1 MDVELVSIGNEL
13 LLGYTI
19 DTNAAYFAREAA
31 THGIRVVRR
40 ATVSDGP
47 EEIAAAVREAL
58 ARTGA
63 VITSGGLGPTAD
75 DLTKPSIA
83 ELFGRGMTLDAGILE
98 DLKQRWAKR
107 GWPGELPAAN
117 RNQAMV
123 PSGASIIRNDHGSA
137 PGIWLEDQDGRWCAM
152 LPGVPREFRGM
163 AREQLIPRLVA
174 RRGEAIGLVVRS
186 RTLRT
191 TGIAESKLADAM
203 EELAKD
209 PMGTRLAYLPGWEGV
224 DLRLSVWNEPADRAA
239 ALLDEAER
247 AIRAKVGTWIYG
259 MEDDDLAALVLQHL
273 RARTMKVAVAESCTG
288 GMLGM
293 RLTAVSGSSD
303 VVDGG
308 TIAYANHVKV
318 RELGVREATLQAHG
332 AVSEETAREMASGVR
347 ARFGVD
353 VGVSIT
359 GVAGPGGG
367 TPEKPVGTV
376 CIAADVGGEVRSAR
390 TTMVGDRHEVRQRS
404 AQAALNLVRR
414 MLAVALVV
422 IATACASSGG
432 GTQSVATSVAAASAT
447 AATDTGRVYT
457 VTEVTRQAQARF
469 GQNALRYPPE
479 LRIQGLIG
487 RVEAEFI
494 VNARGRIEPESF
506 VVLSST
512 HPDFTQEVK
521 DALPTLEFMAAR
533 VGRQPVRVRMR
544 LGFDFKLS
552 EYEGSRRPD

>member
-1 MDVELVSIGNEL
+1 MDVELVSIGTEL

-19 DTNAAYFAREAA
+19 DTNSAFFAREAA
-31 THGIRVVRR
+31 AEGIRVVHR
-40 ATVSDGP
+40 ATVGDGP
-47 EEIAAAVREAL
+47 EEIAAAVRDAL

-83 ELFGRGMTLDAGILE
+83 ELFGRGMTLDESILE
-98 DLKQRWAKR
+98 DLKRRWAKR

-117 RNQAMV
+117 RNQALI
-123 PSGASIIRNDHGSA
+123 PAGAEIIRNDHGSA
-137 PGIWLEDQDGRWCAM
+137 PGIWLEDEQGHWCAM

-174 RRGEAIGLVVRS
+174 RRGDAVGLVVRS

-191 TGIAESKLADAM
+191 TGIAESKLADEM
-203 EELAKD
+203 GELAKD
-209 PMGTRLAYLPGWEGV
+209 PLGTRLAYLPGWEGV
-224 DLRLSVWNEPADRAA
+224 DLRVSVWNEPADRAA
-239 ALLDEAER
+239 QLLDDAER

-259 MEDDDLAALVLQHL
+259 VDDDDLAALVLQLL
-273 RARTMKVAVAESCTG
+273 RERSHRIAVAESCTG

-293 RLTAVSGSSD
+293 RLTAVPGSSD

-318 RELGVREATLQAHG
+318 RELGVREATLQTHG

-347 ARFGVD
+347 TRFGVE
-353 VGVSIT
+353 VGVGIT

-367 TPEKPVGTV
+367 TPDKPVGTV
-376 CIAADVGGEVRSAR
+376 CIAADVGGQLRSAR

-404 AQAALNLVRR
+404 TQAALNLVRR
-414 MLAVALVV
+414 MLLVLALC
-422 IATACASSGG
+422 AAPAACASSG
-432 GTQSVATSVAAASAT
+432 SASAGS
-447 AATDTGRVYT
+447 AGSPAVEANRVYT
-457 VTEVTRQAQARF
+457 VAEVTRQAEARF

-512 HPDFTQEVK
+512 HADFTQEVK
-521 DALPTLEFMAAR
+521 DAIPTLEFLPAR
-533 VGRQPVRVRMR
+533 VGRTPVRVRMR

-552 EYEGSRRPD
+552 EFEGARRPE

>member
-31 THGIRVVRR
+31 AQGIRVVRR
-40 ATVSDGP
+40 ATVGDGP

-83 ELFGRGMTLDAGILE
+83 EIFGRGMTLDEGILE

-117 RNQAMV
+117 RNQALI
-123 PSGASIIRNDHGSA
+123 PAGAEIIRNDHGSA
-137 PGIWLEDQDGRWCAM
+137 PGIWLEDEQGRWCAM

-174 RRGEAIGLVVRS
+174 RRGEAVGLVVRS

-191 TGIAESKLADAM
+191 TGIAESKLADEM
-203 EELAKD
+203 GELAKD
-209 PMGTRLAYLPGWEGV
+209 PLGTRLAYLPGWEGV
-224 DLRLSVWNEPADRAA
+224 DLRITVWNEPSDRAA
-239 ALLDEAER
+239 TLLDDAER
-247 AIRAKVGTWIYG
+247 AIREKVGAWMYG
-259 MEDDDLAALVLQHL
+259 LDDDDLAVLMLQQL
-273 RARTMKVAVAESCTG
+273 RARGLKIAVAESCTG

-293 RLTAVSGSSD
+293 RLTAIPGSSD

-318 RELGVREATLQAHG
+318 RELGVRDATLQAQG

-376 CIAADVGGEVRSAR
+376 CVAVDLRGELRSAR

-404 AQAALNLVRR
+404 TQAALNLLRR
-414 MLAVALVV
+414 ALA
-422 IATACASSGG
+422 G
-432 GTQSVATSVAAASAT
+432 
-447 AATDTGRVYT
+447 
-457 VTEVTRQAQARF
+457 
-469 GQNALRYPPE
+469 
-479 LRIQGLIG
+479 
-487 RVEAEFI
+487 
-494 VNARGRIEPESF
+494 
-506 VVLSST
+506 
-512 HPDFTQEVK
+512 
-521 DALPTLEFMAAR
+521 
-533 VGRQPVRVRMR
+533 
-544 LGFDFKLS
+544 
-552 EYEGSRRPD
+552 